1 MMLEA
6 IEVSHNFDYDL
17 FSNINLQLNK
27 RESIAILGVSGSGKS
42 TLLHILSSFMKPNGG
57 KVNINGKSIY
67 ELPSK
72 KLEEL
77 RRYNLGMIFQQHYL
91 FRGFTGFENILSAS
105 LLSEQPID
113 KELLEK
119 LGINDVVKQSAADLS
134 GGQQQRVSV
143 ARVLVK
149 KPQII
154 FADEPTGNLD
164 KDTAKNVMDVLYSYV
179 KEDDRGM
186 FLVTHDEKIAS
197 SCDRMFLLENK
208 VLKEL

>member
-6 IEVSHNFDYDL
+6 IGVSHNFDYDL
-17 FSNINLQLNK
+17 FSDINLQLNK
-27 RESIAILGVSGSGKS
+27 KESIAILGVSGSGKS
-42 TLLHILSSFMKPNGG
+42 TLMHILSSFMKPNSG
-57 KVNINGKSIY
+57 KININGESIY
-67 ELPSK
+67 DLPSK
-72 KLEEL
+72 KLEDL

-91 FRGFTGFENILSAS
+91 FRGFTGMENILSAS
-105 LLSEQPID
+105 LMAEQSID
-113 KELLEK
+113 NQLLEK
-119 LGINDVVKQSAADLS
+119 LGIDQVINQSAADLS

-164 KDTAKNVMDVLYSYV
+164 KDTAKSVMDVLYSYV
-179 KEDDRGM
+179 KEEDRGM

-197 SCDRMFLLENK
+197 SCDKIYLLENK
-208 VLKEL
+208 ILKEL

>member
-1 MMLEA
+1 
-6 IEVSHNFDYDL
+6 
-17 FSNINLQLNK
+17 
-27 RESIAILGVSGSGKS
+27 
-42 TLLHILSSFMKPNGG
+42 MKPNGG